1 MSAAETPKN
10 KGGRPPSGGIP
21 RSAAQRQRDAT
32 EALKEA
38 GGFRAPVNFTP
49 DAAKAIDTLMVALGY
64 KDRTETV
71 NTTLIKAASR
81 VRK

>member
-1 MSAAETPKN
+1 MSESDEPKN
-10 KGGRPPSGGIP
+10 KGGRPRMNIP
-21 RSAAQRQRDAT
+21 RTAAQRQRDAA
-32 EALKEA
+32 EALKQA

-49 DAAKAIDTLMVALGY
+49 DAARAIDTLMEAHGY